1 MAGDK
6 RYKKLMGNTAI
17 IGLGQLGSKVLVYL
31 LVRLYT
37 EVMSQAEYSIATN
50 ITETAT
56 LLIPLLSLG
65 IGEAVFRFAM
75 DRSYNKKDVFS
86 GGFVTAAMG
95 ALLLIAVIP
104 ILCAIPYM
112 QGREWLVV
120 VYALSSILHTICSQ
134 FIRAEG
140 KFKLYAVQGILN
152 TALVITF
159 NIIFLIPLQMSFIGY
174 VLSVAVADFFATVFM
189 VIVGKLWRHFDLKAV
204 QKSTILDMLKYSIP
218 MIPAN
223 IFWWITNVSDRF
235 MVTWMCGD
243 AVNGLYSASYK
254 IPTLMMTI
262 SGIFVTAWRNSAVDE
277 RESKDSAAFYEK
289 VFGAFTSV
297 VFLMAG
303 AIIAFAKVITVIMF
317 APEYHEAWMN
327 IPVLTLAMVFFNL
340 VSFLGSLYVAEKKSM
355 YSFLTSMAGA
365 VVNVVLNLLLIPIIG
380 AMGAALAT
388 FASYVVAFA
397 LRAWTAKKL
406 KPFPMHMGRHL
417 LSSLLVTAQAVVILL
432 SSSIPGWIIVEGA
445 LLIAVVALNCK
456 PLLQMAMLILGGRR
470 RRSASSVEEQ
480 KPQE

>member
-1 MAGDK
+1 MAADK
-6 RYKKLMGNTAI
+6 RYKTLMGNTAI
-17 IGLGQLGSKVLVYL
+17 IGIGQLGSKVLVYL

-37 EVMSQAEYSIATN
+37 AVMSQAEYSIATN
-50 ITETAT
+50 LTETAT

-86 GGFVTAAMG
+86 GGFVTAAIGSLM
-95 ALLLIAVIP
+95 LVAVIP
-104 ILCAIPYM
+104 ILCSIPYM

-120 VYALSSILHTICSQ
+120 VYVLSSVLHTICSQ

-140 KFKLYAVQGILN
+140 KFKLFALQGILN

-159 NIIFLIPLQMSFIGY
+159 NIIFLIPLQMSYIGY
-174 VLSVAVADFFATVFM
+174 VLSVAVADFFATLFM
-189 VIVGKLWRHFDLKAV
+189 VFAGKLWRQFDLKAV
-204 QKSTILDMLKYSIP
+204 QKSTLVDMLKYSIP

-235 MVTWMCGD
+235 MVTNICGD

-262 SGIFVTAWRNSAVDE
+262 STIFVTAWRNSAVDE
-277 RESKDSAAFYEK
+277 RESKDSAAFYEQ
-289 VFGAFTSV
+289 VFGAFASIV
-297 VFLMAG
+297 LLMAG
-303 AIIAFAKVITVIMF
+303 GIIAFSKIITVIMF
-317 APEYHEAWMN
+317 DPSYHEAWVN
-327 IPVLTLAMVFFNL
+327 IPILTLAMVFFNL

-365 VVNVVLNLLLIPIIG
+365 LVNISLNLLLIPQIG

-388 FASYVVAFA
+388 FASYFVAFV
-397 LRAWTAKKL
+397 LRVWTAKKI
-406 KPFPMHMGRHL
+406 KPFRMHLCRNM
-417 LSSLLVTAQAVVILL
+417 LSSLLLTAQAAVILL
-432 SSSIPGWIIVEGA
+432 SFPGWIWVEGI
-445 LLIAVVALNCK
+445 LLIAVIALNCK
-456 PLLQMAMLILGGRR
+456 PLLQMAMLFLGKRGRR
-470 RRSASSVEEQ
+470 SSSSV
-480 KPQE
+480 K

>member
-1 MAGDK
+1 MAEDK

-17 IGLGQLGSKVLVYL
+17 IGMGQLGSKVLVYL

-37 EVMSQAEYSIATN
+37 AVMSSEEYSIASN
-50 ITETAT
+50 LTETAT

-65 IGEAVFRFAM
+65 IGEAVFRFGM
-75 DRSYNKKDVFS
+75 DRNYNKKDVFS
-86 GGFVTAAMG
+86 GGFVAAFMG
-95 ALLLIAVIP
+95 ALMLAAVIP

-112 QGREWLVV
+112 QGREWLILTYVF
-120 VYALSSILHTICSQ
+120 SSILHTICSQ
-134 FIRAEG
+134 FVRAEG

-159 NIIFLIPLQMSFIGY
+159 NIIFLIPLEMSYIGY

-189 VIVGKLWRHFDLKAV
+189 VFAGKLWKHFDLRAV
-204 QKSTILDMLKYSIP
+204 QRSTLKEMLKYSIP

-235 MVTWMCGD
+235 MVTDFLGD

-277 RESKDSAAFYEK
+277 RESKDSAAFYER

-303 AIIAFAKVITVIMF
+303 CIIAFAKVITVIMF
-317 APEYHEAWMN
+317 DPSYREAWLN
-327 IPVLTLAMVFFNL
+327 IPILTLAMVFFNL
-340 VSFLGSLYVAEKKSM
+340 VSFLGSLYVAEKKSL
-355 YSFLTSMAGA
+355 YSLFTSMAGA
-365 VVNVVLNLLLIPIIG
+365 IVNIVLNLILIPTKLG
-380 AMGAALAT
+380 AMGAAIAT
-388 FASYVVAFA
+388 FASYLVAFG
-397 LRAWTAKKL
+397 LRVWTAKKI
-406 KPFPMHMGRHL
+406 KPFPMHMGRIL
-417 LSSLLVTAQAVVILL
+417 LSSVLVAAQAVVILF
-432 SSSIPGWIIVEGA
+432 SFPGWIAVEGV
-445 LLIAVVALNCK
+445 LLAAVVALNCK
-456 PLLQMAMLILGGRR
+456 PLLQMAKLLLVGRR
-470 RRSASSVEEQ
+470 KSVGSALEEQ

>member
-1 MAGDK
+1 MAADK

-17 IGLGQLGSKVLVYL
+17 IGIGQLGSKVLVYL

-37 EVMSQAEYSIATN
+37 SVMSQAEYSVATN

-75 DRSYNKKDVFS
+75 DRSYDKKDVFS

-95 ALLLIAVIP
+95 ALMLAAVIP
-104 ILCAIPYM
+104 ILCSIPYM

-120 VYALSSILHTICSQ
+120 VYVLSSILHTICSQ

-140 KFKLYAVQGILN
+140 KFKLFAIQGILN

-159 NIIFLIPLQMSFIGY
+159 NIIFLIPLQMSYIGY

-189 VIVGKLWRHFDLKAV
+189 VIAGKLWQHFDLKAV

-223 IFWWITNVSDRF
+223 IFWWITNVSDRY
-235 MVTWMCGD
+235 MVTWFCGD

-254 IPTLMMTI
+254 IPTLMMTL

-277 RESKDSAAFYEK
+277 RESRDSAAFYEK
-289 VFGAFTSV
+289 VYGAFASV

-303 AIIAFAKVITVIMF
+303 AIIAFAKIITMIMF
-317 APEYHEAWMN
+317 DPSYHEAWVN

-365 VVNVVLNLLLIPIIG
+365 VVNIGLNLLLIPVIG

-388 FASYVVAFA
+388 FASYLVAFG
-397 LRAWTAKKL
+397 LRVWTAKKI
-406 KPFPMHMGRHL
+406 KPFPMHMGRNL
-417 LSSLLVTAQAVVILL
+417 LSSILVTAQAVVILL
-432 SSSIPGWIIVEGA
+432 SFPGWIFVEGI
-445 LLIAVVALNCK
+445 LLAAVVALNCK
-456 PLLQMAMLILGGRR
+456 PLLQMAFLLLGGRR
-470 RRSASSVEEQ
+470 KKSRSALEEQ

>member
-1 MAGDK
+1 MAADK
-6 RYKKLMGNTAI
+6 RYQKLMGNTAI
-17 IGLGQLGSKVLVYL
+17 IGIGQLGSKVLVYL

-37 EVMSQAEYSIATN
+37 AVMSQAEYSIATN
-50 ITETAT
+50 LTETAT
-56 LLIPLLSLG
+56 LLIPILSLG

-75 DRSYNKKDVFS
+75 DRSYSKKDVFS
-86 GGFVTAAMG
+86 GGFVTAAIG
-95 ALLLIAVIP
+95 ALMLAAVIP

-112 QGREWLVV
+112 QGREWLVL
-120 VYALSSILHTICSQ
+120 VYVFSSILHTICSQ

-140 KFKLYAVQGILN
+140 KFKLFAVQGILN

-159 NIIFLIPLQMSFIGY
+159 NIIFLIPLQMSYIGY

-189 VIVGKLWRHFDLKAV
+189 IFAGKLWQHFDLKAV
-204 QKSTILDMLKYSIP
+204 QKSTVKEMLKYSIP

-235 MVTWMCGD
+235 MVTGFCGD

-254 IPTLMMTI
+254 IPTLMMTL

-289 VFGAFTSV
+289 VFGAFASV

-303 AIIAFAKVITVIMF
+303 AIIAFAKIITVIMF
-317 APEYHEAWMN
+317 DPSYHEAWIN
-327 IPVLTLAMVFFNL
+327 IPVLTLAMIFFNL

-365 VVNVVLNLLLIPIIG
+365 AVNIVLNLLLIPKIG

-388 FASYVVAFA
+388 FASYLVAFV
-397 LRAWTAKKL
+397 LRVWTAKKI
-406 KPFPMHMGRHL
+406 KPFHMHLGRNL

-432 SSSIPGWIIVEGA
+432 SFPGWIVVEGI
-445 LLIAVVALNCK
+445 LLVAVVALNCK
-456 PLLQMAMLILGGRR
+456 PLLQMALLLLGGRR
-470 RRSASSVEEQ
+470 KRSASSLEEE